1 MQANIEEHAVV
12 RDSDAGKPTY
22 KASWRSATEQCLAL
36 QVCDKS
42 CDIADTMGKRE
53 RCKRI
58 LVDMCHIFSVLYKVG
73 ATVTNQ
79 LTADITWKRSATWA
93 LMFQVL
99 TVLTST
105 SRLGKPAALR
115 RMSLHLLAGKSAR
128 VCTGGKYGTCIC
140 Q

>member
-1 MQANIEEHAVV
+1 
-12 RDSDAGKPTY
+12 
-22 KASWRSATEQCLAL
+22 
-36 QVCDKS
+36 
-42 CDIADTMGKRE
+42 MGKCE

-58 LVDMCHIFSVLYKVG
+58 LVDMCHNFSVLYKVG
-73 ATVTNQ
+73 AQTVTNQ

-128 VCTGGKYGTCIC
+128 DCTGGKYGTCIC
-140 Q
+140 HRSGCQTVLVGITA